1 MLKNHMQPIVAYFAN
16 ASKHEAS
23 EVNAGKAVRSGDYKP
38 SKSNVNPIQ
47 PIVNYFDQQSY
58 NQHNSKPQTA
68 AQTEAQSVSQQ
79 IKTGLS
85 RFWHRVMTID
95 TDPQIR
101 ERRNHLGQSYWQVY
115 DPISQT
121 SQRFFEEEE
130 VYRWLER
137 RYYV

>member
-1 MLKNHMQPIVAYFAN
+1 MMLKNHMQPIVAYFAN

-23 EVNAGKAVRSGDYKP
+23 EVKAGKAAQSSNHKS
-38 SKSNVNPIQ
+38 SKSNVNPMQ
-47 PIVNYFDQQSY
+47 PIVNYFDQQSSS
-58 NQHNSKPQTA
+58 QHNSK
-68 AQTEAQSVSQQ
+68 AQSKSLSQQ
-79 IKTGLS
+79 IKTGLG

-101 ERRNHLGQSYWQVY
+101 QRRNHSGQSYWQVY

-137 RYYV
+137 RYYI